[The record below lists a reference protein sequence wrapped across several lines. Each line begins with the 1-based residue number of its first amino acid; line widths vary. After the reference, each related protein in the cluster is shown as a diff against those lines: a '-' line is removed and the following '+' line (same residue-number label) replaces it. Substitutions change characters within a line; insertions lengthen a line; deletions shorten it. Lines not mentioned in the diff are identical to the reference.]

1 MHKGERMK
9 YSVEDVSKRI
19 EEIPVQIESLRAELN
34 QLLGYKTALEEIDA
48 SNDKKG
54 AKKSDG

>member
-1 MHKGERMK
+1 MK

-19 EEIPVQIESLRAELN
+19 EELPVQIESLRAELN